1 MGSLVAVCHTRMQ
14 ASTVALGRVGHHR
27 WCLVRCSK
35 EVSVVVGVF
44 HVVENAVVRLD
55 AVAHL
60 VQASN
65 VSFAAVL
72 AILKKTVLN

>member
-1 MGSLVAVCHTRMQ
+1 V
-14 ASTVALGRVGHHR
+14 
-27 WCLVRCSK
+27 
-35 EVSVVVGVF
+35 VSVVVGVF
-44 HVVENAVVRLD
+44 HVVEDAVVRLD

-72 AILKKTVLN
+72 AILKKIVLN